1 MPSLINRLI
10 VRDLAAAFESADGL
24 ILVTYGGLTAVEN
37 ETLRDQLAEKGCEMR
52 LVRNSLAHLVLKQR
66 GFELA
71 SDALVGNT
79 AVAFGSAEAVIH
91 AAKTLNSAETKK
103 LNKVKVRVGVL
114 EGRLLS
120 PADVV
125 ELGGVPDRPTL
136 QAKILGC
143 MSGPPRGLVTSMNAV
158 PSALVRVLKARADQL
173 EKAAPPENAAA
184 PAA

>member
-125 ELGGVPDRPTL
+125 QLADVPDRPTL

-143 MSGPPRGLVTSMNAV
+143 MSGPSRGLVTSMNAV

>member
-10 VRDLAAAFESADGL
+10 VRDLAAAFEGAEGL
-24 ILVTYGGLTAVEN
+24 ILMTYGGLTAVEN
-37 ETLRDQLAEKGCEMR
+37 ETLRDKLAEKGCELR
-52 LVRNSLAHLVLKQR
+52 LVRNSLARLVLAQR
-66 GFELA
+66 GHELG
-71 SDALVGNT
+71 DAHFAGNV
-79 AVAFGSAEAVIH
+79 AIAFGSAEAVIH
-91 AAKTLNSAETKK
+91 AAKALNSAETKK
-103 LNKVKVRVGVL
+103 LNKVAVRAGVL

-125 ELGGVPDRPTL
+125 QLADVPDRATL

-143 MSGPPRGLVTSMNAV
+143 MSGPPRGIVSAMNAV

-173 EKAAPPENAAA
+173 ATSAGT

>member
-10 VRDLAAAFESADGL
+10 VRDLTSAFEGAEGL
-24 ILVTYGGLTAVEN
+24 IVMTYGGLTAVEN
-37 ETLRDQLAEKGCEMR
+37 ETLRDKLAEKGCEMR
-52 LVRNSLAHLVLKQR
+52 LVRNSLAHIVLKQR
-66 GFELA
+66 GYEL
-71 SDALVGNT
+71 DAKQLAGNT

-103 LNKVKVRVGVL
+103 LNKVAVRVGVL

-143 MSGPPRGLVTSMNAV
+143 MSGPPRGIVRSMNAV
-158 PSALVRVLKARADQL
+158 PSALVRVLQARADQL
-173 EKAAPPENAAA
+173 AGAAQAPDAAA

>member
-10 VRDLAAAFESADGL
+10 VKDLAKAFESADGL

-37 ETLRDQLAEKGCEMR
+37 ETLRDKLAEKGCEMR
-52 LVRNSLAHLVLKQR
+52 LVRNALAHLVLKQR
-66 GFELA
+66 GYEL
-71 SDALVGNT
+71 DAAALTGNT

-91 AAKTLNSAETKK
+91 AAKTLTSAETKK
-103 LNKVKVRVGVL
+103 LNKVTVRAGVL

-120 PADVV
+120 PTDVV
-125 ELGGVPDRPTL
+125 QLADVPDRATL

-143 MSGPPRGLVTSMNAV
+143 MSGPPRGIVSAMNAV
-158 PSALVRVLKARADQL
+158 PSALVRVLQARADQL
-173 EKAAPPENAAA
+173 AKSAEA